1 MIARPAVGLWVFFF
15 GLVSLDGQTPATHT
29 VRAGE
34 TVYAIAKQ
42 HGTTTAE
49 ILKANPGLT
58 PARIHAGDKIRLP
71 SAPSASPVPTSPN
84 STKTY
89 APHDSPAPTA
99 KSLPSS
105 TSSLA
110 PTENPGAAKTW
121 FKVRKGD
128 TLSKVARENSVKV
141 EDLRRWNRLSG
152 DTIRPGDLLRI
163 RPLDTSRAV
172 TSSASAPKP
181 PAPVPEPKKPA
192 VPEWRFVEP
201 VRAQIDAPKN
211 RLRDWEYIVVHH
223 SGTSGGN
230 AKIFDYYHSEERG
243 MENGMA
249 YHFVIGNGTDS
260 GDGQIEVG
268 RRWLKQL
275 QGGHLASEML
285 NEISIGICLVGDFSR
300 SRVGPRQT
308 ASLIELVQYLRKMMS
323 EDRLKFRLHREINTR
338 PTECPGRL
346 FPARALHEILR

>member
-1 MIARPAVGLWVFFF
+1 M
-15 GLVSLDGQTPATHT
+15 
-29 VRAGE
+29 
-34 TVYAIAKQ
+34 
-42 HGTTTAE
+42 
-49 ILKANPGLT
+49 
-58 PARIHAGDKIRLP
+58 
-71 SAPSASPVPTSPN
+71 
-84 STKTY
+84 
-89 APHDSPAPTA
+89 
-99 KSLPSS
+99 
-105 TSSLA
+105 
-110 PTENPGAAKTW
+110 
-121 FKVRKGD
+121 
-128 TLSKVARENSVKV
+128 KV
-141 EDLRRWNRLSG
+141 EDLRKWNRLSG
-152 DTIRPGDLLRI
+152 DTIRPGDLLRVC
-163 RPLDTSRAV
+163 PFGAPTAA
-172 TSSASAPKP
+172 TSSTSAPKP
-181 PAPVPEPKKPA
+181 PAPAPAPQKPA
-192 VPEWRFVEP
+192 EPEWRFVGP
-201 VRAQIDAPKN
+201 ARGQIDAPKN

-268 RRWLKQL
+268 RRWLRQI

-308 ASLIELVQYLRKMMS
+308 ASLIELVQYLRRMMP

-346 FPARALHEILR
+346 FPAKAIHELLDSPGLR

>member
-1 MIARPAVGLWVFFF
+1 MFFF

-34 TVYAIAKQ
+34 TIYAIAKQ

-49 ILKANPGLT
+49 ILKANPGLN
-58 PARIHAGDKIRLP
+58 PARIHAGEKIRLP
-71 SAPSASPVPTSPN
+71 GATTPSAKTSAPSGSPATPAKSLAPSTSSPGP
-84 STKTY
+84 STS
-89 APHDSPAPTA
+89 SPAPTA
-99 KSLPSS
+99 
-105 TSSLA
+105 
-110 PTENPGAAKTW
+110 NPAASKTW
-121 FKVRKGD
+121 LTVRKGD

-141 EDLRRWNRLSG
+141 EDLRKWNRLSG
-152 DTIRPGDLLRI
+152 DMIRPGDLLRI
-163 RPLDTSRAV
+163 RPPDASTPA
-172 TSSASAPKP
+172 TPSASTPKP
-181 PAPVPEPKKPA
+181 PAPAPTPKKIA
-192 VPEWRFVEP
+192 EPEWRFVGP
-201 VRAQIDAPKN
+201 ARTQIEAPKN

-230 AKIFDYYHSEERG
+230 AKVFDYYHSEERG

-268 RRWLKQL
+268 RRWLKQI

-308 ASLIELVQYLRKMMS
+308 ASLIELVQYLRKMMP

>member
-1 MIARPAVGLWVFFF
+1 MIARAAVGLWVFFF

-42 HGTTTAE
+42 HDTTTAE
-49 ILKANPGLT
+49 ILKANPGLN

-71 SAPSASPVPTSPN
+71 SSPSASAPAKPSSPAPSPTPPPATS
-84 STKTY
+84 
-89 APHDSPAPTA
+89 SPAPT
-99 KSLPSS
+99 SS
-105 TSSLA
+105 S
-110 PTENPGAAKTW
+110 AAQKTW
-121 FKVRKGD
+121 IKIQKGD

-141 EDLRRWNRLSG
+141 EDLRKWNRLSG

-163 RPLDTSRAV
+163 RPLGTSTAV
-172 TSSASAPKP
+172 TSPASASKP
-181 PAPVPEPKKPA
+181 PPPVPASKKPA
-192 VPEWRFVEP
+192 EPEWRFVGP
-201 VRAQIDAPKN
+201 ARAQIDAPKN

-268 RRWLKQL
+268 RRWLKQI

-308 ASLIELVQYLRKMMS
+308 ASLIELVQYLRKMMP

>member
-1 MIARPAVGLWVFFF
+1 VFFF
-15 GLVSLDGQTPATHT
+15 GMVAFHGQAPVTHT

-49 ILKANPGLT
+49 ILKANPGLN
-58 PARIHAGDKIRLP
+58 PARIHAGEKIRLP
-71 SAPSASPVPTSPN
+71 GATTPSAKTSAPSGSPATPAKSLAPSTS
-84 STKTY
+84 
-89 APHDSPAPTA
+89 SPAPTA
-99 KSLPSS
+99 
-105 TSSLA
+105 
-110 PTENPGAAKTW
+110 NPAASKTW
-121 FKVRKGD
+121 LTVRKGD

-141 EDLRRWNRLSG
+141 EDLRKWNRLSG
-152 DTIRPGDLLRI
+152 DMIRPGDLLRI
-163 RPLDTSRAV
+163 RPPDASTPA
-172 TSSASAPKP
+172 TPSASTPKP
-181 PAPVPEPKKPA
+181 PAPAPTPKKIA
-192 VPEWRFVEP
+192 EPEWRFVGP
-201 VRAQIDAPKN
+201 ARTQIEAPKN

-230 AKIFDYYHSEERG
+230 AKVFDYYHSEERG

-268 RRWLKQL
+268 RRWLKQI

-308 ASLIELVQYLRKMMS
+308 ASLIELVQYLRKMMP